1 MANPI
6 VLLDAR
12 TFVSGADLS
21 GSGNKIE
28 LSEESE
34 AKKTTNWRS
43 GGATENIAGLTSVE
57 LNAEGQWEAG
67 DLGEVDDSFWAN
79 RRVKEP
85 WSIAPESD
93 SDLAA
98 GGLMYVARILRTKMQ
113 MWGSVGEV
121 GSWTANGT
129 GTWPLARGACAHA
142 SGVPR
147 TATGSGTA
155 VQLGALAAGQYLYA
169 NLHVLSISGTAA
181 PTITVTVQSD
191 DNSGFT
197 TPTTRGSF
205 AAKTAIGGEAIR
217 IAGPFTDT
225 YWRVGWTISGTN
237 PSFLFLAS
245 FGIE

>member
-28 LSEESE
+28 LTEESE

-43 GGATENIAGLTSVE
+43 GGATENIAGLTSIE

-67 DLGEVDDSFWAN
+67 DLGLPDDSFWAN

-98 GGLMYVARILRTKMQ
+98 GGLMYIARILRTKMTLLGNLGDVAG
-113 MWGSVGEV
+113 WS
-121 GSWTANGT
+121 ANGT
-129 GTWPLARGACAHA
+129 GTWPLARGKCAHA

-147 TATGSGTA
+147 TATGNGTSL
-155 VQLGALAAGQYLYA
+155 QLGAVAARQHLYA
-169 NLHVLSISGTAA
+169 NLHVLSVSGTAV
-181 PTITVTVQSD
+181 PTITVNIESD
-191 DNSGFT
+191 DNTNFT
-197 TPTTRGSF
+197 SATARGSF
-205 AAKTAIGGEAIR
+205 AAKTAVGGQAIR
-217 IAGPFTDT
+217 IAGPVTDT
-225 YWRVGWTISGTN
+225 FWRATWTISGTN
-237 PSFLFLAS
+237 PSFLFLVS
-245 FGIE
+245 MGIE